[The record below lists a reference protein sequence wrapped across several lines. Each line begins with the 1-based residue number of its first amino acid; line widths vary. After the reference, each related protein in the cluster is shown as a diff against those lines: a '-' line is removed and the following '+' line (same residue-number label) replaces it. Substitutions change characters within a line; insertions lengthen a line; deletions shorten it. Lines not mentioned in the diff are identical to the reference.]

1 MFENMVSFYVSI
13 VGSVPFR
20 QGFFFFFFFKKPA
33 GDPQSTFE
41 VDPRK

>member
-13 VGSVPFR
+13 VGSVPFQ
-20 QGFFFFFFFKKPA
+20 QGFFFFFFKKPA